1 MLARKI
7 FAEILGTA
15 LLVFIGAGMA
25 TLSFGFLDTGMA
37 MQPTQWPASAG
48 IVATALAFGLVMLI
62 LAYALGPISGAHIN
76 PAVTMGFFAAGRMTF
91 KDAVIYW
98 CSQIIGGIV
107 GAGVLYGL
115 LTASSFYAID
125 VQGLGAN
132 GWGEASMIDIN
143 WVGAFFFEV
152 VLTFLFVAVVLAVT
166 GRIAKT
172 AASGAA
178 IGLALATVHL
188 IGIAVTGTSVN
199 PARSL
204 GPAIYTGGDALS
216 QVWLFII
223 APLIGAVLAAAVMM
237 FLYPQDT
244 DSYDVESGEAEAAL

>member
-1 MLARKI
+1 MLGRKI

-15 LLVFIGAGMA
+15 LLVFIGAGVA
-25 TLSFGFLDTGMA
+25 TVSFGFATAGVSI
-37 MQPTQWPASAG
+37 SAG
-48 IVATALAFGLVMLI
+48 IVATALAFGLIMFI

-98 CSQIIGGIV
+98 CSQIVGGIV

-115 LTASSFYAID
+115 LTASSLYDID
-125 VQGLGAN
+125 TEGLGAN
-132 GWGEASMIDIN
+132 GWGAASMIDIN

-152 VLTFLFVAVVLAVT
+152 VLTFIFVAVVLAVT
-166 GRIAKT
+166 GKVAAT

-188 IGIAVTGTSVN
+188 MGIAVTGTSVN

-204 GPAIYTGGDALS
+204 GPAIFVGGDALN
-216 QVWLFII
+216 QVWLFIV
-223 APLIGAVLAAAVMM
+223 APLIGAVLAAAVVMY
-237 FLYPQDT
+237 LYPQDT
-244 DSYDVESGEAEAAL
+244 DSYDVESGEMEAAL

>member
-1 MLARKI
+1 
-7 FAEILGTA
+7 
-15 LLVFIGAGMA
+15 
-25 TLSFGFLDTGMA
+25 
-37 MQPTQWPASAG
+37 
-48 IVATALAFGLVMLI
+48 
-62 LAYALGPISGAHIN
+62 
-76 PAVTMGFFAAGRMTF
+76 TMGFFAAGRMTF

-115 LTASSFYAID
+115 LTASSFYDID

-152 VLTFLFVAVVLAVT
+152 VLTFLFGAFVLAVT
-166 GRIAKT
+166 GKIAKT

-199 PARSL
+199 SARSL
-204 GPAIYTGGDALS
+204 GPAIYTGGDALN
-216 QVWLFII
+216 QVWLFIV

-244 DSYDVESGEAEAAL
+244 DSYDVESEEAEAAL